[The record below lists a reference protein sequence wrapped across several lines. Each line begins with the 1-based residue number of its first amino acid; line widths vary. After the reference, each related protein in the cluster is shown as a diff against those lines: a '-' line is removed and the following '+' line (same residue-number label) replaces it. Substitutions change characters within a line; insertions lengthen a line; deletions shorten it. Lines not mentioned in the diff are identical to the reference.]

1 MLEGKKNLT
10 RAWRRREKRY
20 EFGVREQEAS
30 QRIENV
36 DGLWCSKEIAEKY
49 FKNRVLKWEKLK
61 NPAIKIQLGFMKK
74 SLGIDCD
81 KYFFCQVNVL
91 KVNLEQTIS
100 FTCANDYYSALTS
113 KVQNFSLPI
122 VI

>member
-1 MLEGKKNLT
+1 MNLVLENKRLVKELRMWMGYGAARRLLKN
-10 RAWRRREKRY
+10 
-20 EFGVREQEAS
+20 
-30 QRIENV
+30 I
-36 DGLWCSKEIAEKY
+36 
-49 FKNRVLKWEKLK
+49 LKTEKLK
-61 NPAIKIQLGFMKK
+61 NPAIKIQLGFMEK